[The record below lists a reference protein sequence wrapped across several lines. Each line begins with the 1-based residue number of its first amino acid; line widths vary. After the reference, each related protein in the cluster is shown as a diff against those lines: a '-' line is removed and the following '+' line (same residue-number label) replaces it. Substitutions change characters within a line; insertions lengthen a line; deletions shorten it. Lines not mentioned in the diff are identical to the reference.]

1 MSHYELPSTAD
12 RVRLML
18 NRKCIGLPRPDR
30 NERSPCARSHVCDKP
45 PRQLLGRLEHRQV
58 ATTLAPPSAEQV
70 KGRRPR
76 STDPCSARS

>member
-1 MSHYELPSTAD
+1 MSHYELPSPAY

-18 NRKCIGLPRPDR
+18 NRRGIGLPRPDR

-45 PRQLLGRLEHRQV
+45 PRQLLGRLEHRQS